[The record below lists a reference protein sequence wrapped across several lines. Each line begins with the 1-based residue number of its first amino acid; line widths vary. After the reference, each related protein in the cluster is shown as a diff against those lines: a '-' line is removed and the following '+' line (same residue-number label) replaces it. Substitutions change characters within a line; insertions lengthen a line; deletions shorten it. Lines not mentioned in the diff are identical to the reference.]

1 MGQPVDD
8 DVLDEFGAPG
18 GSLDEFFAEG
28 ASTDETAVST
38 DCSSEFGQQDS
49 RAPQGC
55 STDEEQSELPVVH
68 DFDPAED
75 RELTLYGAMRLAT
88 EAAVD
93 ALRGRLLSEQAN
105 AFRSYLRSFRD
116 ELTR

>member
-18 GSLDEFFAEG
+18 GSLDDFLAEE
-28 ASTDETAVST
+28 ASTDEN
-38 DCSSEFGQQDS
+38 
-49 RAPQGC
+49 PP

-68 DFDPAED
+68 EFDPDAD
-75 RELTLYGAMRLAT
+75 RELTLYGAMRLAV

-105 AFRSYLRSFRD
+105 AFRSYLISFRN

>member
-18 GSLDEFFAEG
+18 GSLDEFLAEE
-28 ASTDETAVST
+28 ASTDETAV
-38 DCSSEFGQQDS
+38 
-49 RAPQGC
+49 

-93 ALRGRLLSEQAN
+93 ALRGRVLSEQAN
-105 AFRSYLRSFRD
+105 AFRSYLICFRN